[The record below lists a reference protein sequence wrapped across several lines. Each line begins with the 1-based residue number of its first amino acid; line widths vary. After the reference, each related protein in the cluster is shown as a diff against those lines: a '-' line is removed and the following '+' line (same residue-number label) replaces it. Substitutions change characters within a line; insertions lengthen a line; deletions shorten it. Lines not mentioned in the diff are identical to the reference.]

1 MRQMHNLEIRPRVHV
16 GVRLSGHRLAGY
28 EGGEVRVI
36 FHEVH
41 MPVSDGSHGAR
52 RAFMVLERIG
62 PGIQG
67 MYDWQ
72 PWRRVQQR

>member
-1 MRQMHNLEIRPRVHV
+1 MHV

-52 RAFMVLERIG
+52 RAFMVLARESALESRACMTGSRGAACSKGKG
-62 PGIQG
+62 PPPLARTI
-67 MYDWQ
+67 
-72 PWRRVQQR
+72 